1 MDYTYVIEHY
11 LKEDF
16 DAKIVIED
24 IVANIKDW
32 FDKNGPDSK
41 AVIGISGG
49 KDSTILAKLC
59 CMALGRERVVGVLMP
74 NGKQKDISDSYL
86 ICALLGIESHE
97 VNIEGAYKSILEE
110 ITKPGLD
117 PDYKQ
122 TTLDIAPQTEYNLP
136 PRLRMAT
143 LYAIAQSINGR
154 VMNTSNASESYI
166 GWSTIHGD
174 SVGDFYPLIEYT
186 CSEII
191 EIGLNLE
198 LPEWAVVKR
207 PSDGLIGVTDEEKF
221 GFTYKELDFG
231 ILFPEKAHTTPNHE
245 KIEKMHK
252 SSWFK
257 RAPKQTC
264 HRYYKIVKEGE

>member
-1 MDYTYVIEHY
+1 
-11 LKEDF
+11 
-16 DAKIVIED
+16 
-24 IVANIKDW
+24 
-32 FDKNGPDSK
+32 
-41 AVIGISGG
+41 
-49 KDSTILAKLC
+49 
-59 CMALGRERVVGVLMP
+59 
-74 NGKQKDISDSYL
+74 
-86 ICALLGIESHE
+86 
-97 VNIEGAYKSILEE
+97 
-110 ITKPGLD
+110 
-117 PDYKQ
+117 
-122 TTLDIAPQTEYNLP
+122 
-136 PRLRMAT
+136 MAT

-198 LPEWAVVKR
+198 LPEWAVIKR
-207 PSDGLIGVTDEEKF
+207 PSDGLVGVTDEEKF

-264 HRYYKIVKEGE
+264 YRYYKILKESE

>member
-1 MDYTYVIEHY
+1 MDYTHVIEHY
-11 LKEDF
+11 LEETF
-16 DAKIVIED
+16 NAKLVIED
-24 IVANIKDW
+24 IVANIKEW

-74 NGKQKDISDSYL
+74 NGKQKDINDSYL
-86 ICALLGIESHE
+86 ICSLLGIETHE
-97 VNIEGAYKSILEE
+97 VNIETAYKSILEE
-110 ITKPGLD
+110 ITKPGLN
-117 PDYKQ
+117 
-122 TTLDIAPQTEYNLP
+122 ISPQTEYNLP

-198 LPEWAVVKR
+198 LPEWAVIKR

-231 ILFPEKAHTTPNHE
+231 ILFPDKAHTTPNHE

-264 HRYYKIVKEGE
+264 HRYYKILKES